1 MADSNFSI
9 MDVAFPRRCP
19 LCNEI
24 VIPKDKKACKSCVEK
39 LPIIQEP
46 RCKRCSK
53 PVETQEQEYCFDCM
67 KSVGHYESG
76 ISIFMYEG
84 AIKKSLMDY
93 KFRGLKQYAEFY
105 VEQLILH
112 AGERLKGMG
121 IDCIIPIPLHKRKQR
136 IRGFNQAELL
146 AEGISKYL
154 EVPVMNDV
162 LIRTKFTTPQKKLDP
177 KERLHNLIQAFTTIK
192 EKESM
197 ICDKKILII
206 DDIYTTGST
215 IEACANV
222 LRKAGCRNVY
232 FITVCIGSGF

>member
-1 MADSNFSI
+1 MANSNFSI

-24 VIPKDKKACKSCVEK
+24 VIPKDKKACKLCVEK

-53 PVETQEQEYCFDCM
+53 PVEMQEQEYCFDCI
-67 KSVGHYESG
+67 KSTQHYESG
-76 ISIFMYEG
+76 ISVFLYEG

-112 AGERLKGMG
+112 AGDKLKKFGV
-121 IDCIIPIPLHKRKQR
+121 DYIIPIPLHKRKQR
-136 IRGFNQAELL
+136 IRGFNQSQLL
-146 AEGISKYL
+146 AEGISEYL
-154 EVPVMNDV
+154 GRPVLNDV
-162 LIRTKFTTPQKKLDP
+162 LIRTRFTIPQKKLDP
-177 KERLHNLIQAFTTIK
+177 KERLHNLNQAFTTIK
-192 EKESM
+192 ERDFM
-197 ICDKKILII
+197 ICDKKILIV

-215 IEACANV
+215 VEACANV
-222 LRKAGCRNVY
+222 LKKAGCSNVY
-232 FITVCIGSGF
+232 FITVCIGNGF